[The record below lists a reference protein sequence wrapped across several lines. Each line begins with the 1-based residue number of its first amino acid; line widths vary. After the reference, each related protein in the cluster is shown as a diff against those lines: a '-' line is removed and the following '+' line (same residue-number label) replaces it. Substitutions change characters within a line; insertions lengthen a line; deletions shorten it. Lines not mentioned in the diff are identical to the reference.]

1 MSSLPLYTGMY
12 DPDTAGFLG
21 GPRRVEAYKPA
32 HRGAL
37 LTWNS
42 SRDAATTRIE
52 SYRVSNGNLGCP
64 WPVDVRPELEKERE
78 ALRSRLGT
86 AEGRM
91 RDIEG
96 MLARRGARR
105 GAERSPTKS
114 ERPATATGV
123 RRVAREERSPKSI
136 VDYEEEKPPPAYPR
150 RRPATA
156 PRQSLPSGFGT
167 QRNSTKATAGRTKF
181 GKADE
186 RTQPERYWPLTKNRA
201 GAKAGFHE
209 AMPPPGRTAPIVKIK
224 APVRRDRRDH
234 FHYYDDMPARFMG
247 QTKVRKPQDYDP
259 VLQPPR
265 IATTHQRTSF
275 KSTYRFKPKRF
286 QPPLEQLSWRI

>member
-64 WPVDVRPELEKERE
+64 WPVDVRPGLEKERE

-96 MLARRGARR
+96 MLASDNARAAVTHTQLQAISDLATDPWQNIPSERSESLKALRDEIKEDFFPQGAR
-105 GAERSPTKS
+105 
-114 ERPATATGV
+114 
-123 RRVAREERSPKSI
+123 
-136 VDYEEEKPPPAYPR
+136 
-150 RRPATA
+150 
-156 PRQSLPSGFGT
+156 
-167 QRNSTKATAGRTKF
+167 AGI
-181 GKADE
+181 
-186 RTQPERYWPLTKNRA
+186 
-201 GAKAGFHE
+201 E
-209 AMPPPGRTAPIVKIK
+209 A
-224 APVRRDRRDH
+224 
-234 FHYYDDMPARFMG
+234 
-247 QTKVRKPQDYDP
+247 
-259 VLQPPR
+259 
-265 IATTHQRTSF
+265 
-275 KSTYRFKPKRF
+275 
-286 QPPLEQLSWRI
+286 

>member
-1 MSSLPLYTGMY
+1 MY
-12 DPDTAGFLG
+12 DPDTEGFLG
-21 GPRRVEAYKPA
+21 GPRRIEAYKPA

-42 SRDAATTRIE
+42 TRDAATTRVE

-78 ALRSRLGT
+78 ALHSRLGT

-167 QRNSTKATAGRTKF
+167 QRQSTKATAGRTKF

-186 RTQPERYWPLTKNRA
+186 RTQPERYWPLTKNRDGA
-201 GAKAGFHE
+201 AAGFNEGQRPMGAKNPVAKHS
-209 AMPPPGRTAPIVKIK
+209 PVVKIK
-224 APVRRDRRDH
+224 APVRRDRRQH

-247 QTKVRKPQDYDP
+247 QTKVRKPQDYYDP
-259 VLQPPR
+259 ILKPPK
-265 IATTHQRTSF
+265 IATTHQRTAF
-275 KSTYRFKPKRF
+275 KSTYRYKKKRF

>member
-1 MSSLPLYTGMY
+1 
-12 DPDTAGFLG
+12 
-21 GPRRVEAYKPA
+21 
-32 HRGAL
+32 
-37 LTWNS
+37 
-42 SRDAATTRIE
+42 
-52 SYRVSNGNLGCP
+52 
-64 WPVDVRPELEKERE
+64 
-78 ALRSRLGT
+78 
-86 AEGRM
+86 M

-167 QRNSTKATAGRTKF
+167 QRQSTKATAGRTKF

-186 RTQPERYWPLTKNRA
+186 RTQPERYWPLTKNRDGAAA
-201 GAKAGFHE
+201 GHNEGQRPMGTEHPVAKHS
-209 AMPPPGRTAPIVKIK
+209 PVVKIK
-224 APVRRDRRDH
+224 APVRRDRRQH

-247 QTKVRKPQDYDP
+247 QTKVRKPQDYYDP
-259 VLQPPR
+259 VLKPPR
-265 IATTHQRTSF
+265 VATTHQKTAF
-275 KSTYRFKPKRF
+275 KSTYRYKKKRF

>member
-1 MSSLPLYTGMY
+1 MY
-12 DPDTAGFLG
+12 DPDTEGFLG
-21 GPRRVEAYKPA
+21 GPRRIEAYKPA

-37 LTWNS
+37 LTWS
-42 SRDAATTRIE
+42 PSRDATTTRVE

-96 MLARRGARR
+96 MLQRRGARR

-114 ERPATATGV
+114 ERPATA
-123 RRVAREERSPKSI
+123 RERSPKSI

-156 PRQSLPSGFGT
+156 TR
-167 QRNSTKATAGRTKF
+167 ATANVSSARTPS
-181 GKADE
+181 AT
-186 RTQPERYWPLTKNRA
+186 RS
-201 GAKAGFHE
+201 
-209 AMPPPGRTAPIVKIK
+209 
-224 APVRRDRRDH
+224 RRRSCRRC
-234 FHYYDDMPARFMG
+234 
-247 QTKVRKPQDYDP
+247 
-259 VLQPPR
+259 
-265 IATTHQRTSF
+265 
-275 KSTYRFKPKRF
+275 
-286 QPPLEQLSWRI
+286 

>member
-1 MSSLPLYTGMY
+1 M
-12 DPDTAGFLG
+12 
-21 GPRRVEAYKPA
+21 
-32 HRGAL
+32 
-37 LTWNS
+37 
-42 SRDAATTRIE
+42 
-52 SYRVSNGNLGCP
+52 
-64 WPVDVRPELEKERE
+64 
-78 ALRSRLGT
+78 
-86 AEGRM
+86 
-91 RDIEG
+91 
-96 MLARRGARR
+96 
-105 GAERSPTKS
+105 
-114 ERPATATGV
+114 
-123 RRVAREERSPKSI
+123 AREERSPKSI

-167 QRNSTKATAGRTKF
+167 QRQSTKATAGRTKF

-247 QTKVRKPQDYDP
+247 QTKVRKPQDYYDP
-259 VLQPPR
+259 VLRPPK
-265 IATTHQRTSF
+265 IATTHQRTAF
-275 KSTYRFKPKRF
+275 KSTYRYKKKRF